1 MVDLPSSSQKLMW
14 SQIHLDIL
22 KSRTEEFIKSRPVDI
37 TSHFK
42 PTRPGFD
49 TVFRIQQQT
58 PPEIILGV
66 GDVIGNMRDA
76 LDHLIWELTVA
87 YNGHPLQW
95 TAWPIIRRRA
105 DWPLKGKNGKANNRS
120 GEYKIRGIDPKYWPG
135 VMRHQPFYGKRKDA
149 ARPMHALWV
158 LDELR
163 KSRPTPEARRS
174 SRKCGTDSHH
184 NPSAGCRCSR
194 AHSILLPCQAA
205 QRRLGNRTV
214 ANLGR
219 AY

>member
-22 KSRTEEFIKSRPVDI
+22 KSRIEEFIKSRPVVI

-76 LDHLIWELTVA
+76 EGRQKSIRIVHTVA
-87 YNGHPLQW
+87 
-95 TAWPIIRRRA
+95 
-105 DWPLKGKNGKANNRS
+105 
-120 GEYKIRGIDPKYWPG
+120 
-135 VMRHQPFYGKRKDA
+135 
-149 ARPMHALWV
+149 RPALI
-158 LDELR
+158 
-163 KSRPTPEARRS
+163 
-174 SRKCGTDSHH
+174 
-184 NPSAGCRCSR
+184 CSR
-194 AHSILLPCQAA
+194 AGAGLPLDAA
-205 QRRLGNRTV
+205 TRP
-214 ANLGR
+214 
-219 AY
+219 Y